1 MITLKQLENE
11 IRLIAYQLYEL
22 RGTAPGHEVED
33 WLEAEKIVLGKYLKS
48 NEELEGK
55 SAQAQMKR
63 VAEGATGEV
72 MSAVTLAGAT
82 AAVSEAGAE
91 LAAEAAESEQKV
103 ERRTGQ
109 KRARSAS
116 GGRRRG
122 SAGKKSAE

>member
-1 MITLKQLENE
+1 MITLKQLEDE

-22 RGTAPGHEVED
+22 RGKEPGHEVED

-63 VAEGATGEV
+63 VAEGATGEIT
-72 MSAVTLAGAT
+72 SAVTLAGAT
-82 AAVSEAGAE
+82 EVSEAGAE
-91 LAAEAAESEQKV
+91 LAAEAAEAEQKA